1 VIFPSIAY
9 RGAFLMQRLQ
19 SSVYMVNRHPVDI
32 SRREERE
39 RTEFLQRQQQ
49 DAVIDQL
56 MRQKTIFAGQ

>member
-1 VIFPSIAY
+1 
-9 RGAFLMQRLQ
+9 MQRLQ

-49 DAVIDQL
+49 DAIIDQL